1 MSSNFDRVQ
10 ILSDA
15 LPFIQR
21 FYGRTIVVKYGGSAM
36 RNSQLKDK
44 IIQDIL
50 LLSYIGIKI
59 VLVHGGGPV
68 INHWLKKV
76 DIMPKF
82 VDGVRVTN
90 KATMEIVEMVL
101 VGKINKD
108 LVTSFNHS
116 YPLAIGLSGKD
127 ANLIMA
133 SPLFVDQPFNYTG
146 KITRINVN
154 IINLLISQ
162 GYIPV
167 VASVAA
173 DSSGQAYNI
182 NADTVA
188 GAIAASL
195 NAEKLV
201 LLTDVSGIMLDI
213 NIPSSLVRH
222 LNIQQAYELK
232 LDEVIAGGMIPKID
246 CCIKALQNNVKAVH
260 ILNASVEHALL
271 LEILTSD
278 GIGSMLTL

>member
-1 MSSNFDRVQ
+1 MLTNLERVQ
-10 ILSDA
+10 ILSDS

-36 RNSQLKDK
+36 KNPQLKNK

-68 INHWLKKV
+68 IDHWLKKLN
-76 DIMPKF
+76 IEPKF
-82 VDGVRVTN
+82 INGVRVTN

-108 LVTSFNHS
+108 LVALLNRDH
-116 YPLAIGLSGKD
+116 PLAIGLSGKD
-127 ANLIMA
+127 ANLVIA
-133 SPLFVDQPFNYTG
+133 SPLFNNQLYNYTG
-146 KITRINVN
+146 KIVKVN
-154 IINLLISQ
+154 ADVINLLISQ

-173 DSSGQAYNI
+173 DANGQAYNI

-188 GAIAASL
+188 GAIAESL

-201 LLTDVSGIMLDI
+201 LLTDISGIMLDI
-213 NIPSSLVRH
+213 NVPSSLVRH
-222 LNIQQAYELK
+222 LNVQKVHKLK
-232 LDEVIAGGMIPKID
+232 SDKIITGGMIPKVD
-246 CCIKALQNNVKAVH
+246 CCIKALQNSVKATH
-260 ILNASVEHALL
+260 ILNAAVEHALL
-271 LEILTSD
+271 LEILTSN